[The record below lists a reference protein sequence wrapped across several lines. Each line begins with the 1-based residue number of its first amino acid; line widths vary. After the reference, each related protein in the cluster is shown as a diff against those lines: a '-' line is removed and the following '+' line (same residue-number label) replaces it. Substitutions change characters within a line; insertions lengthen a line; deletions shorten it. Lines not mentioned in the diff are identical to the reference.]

1 LQSDPQSIPLGL
13 DVTTP
18 DPVPAS
24 VTVNVAGGGVT
35 VISTAPLLPLNVPV
49 MVAVPA
55 ATAVTVPEDDTEAML
70 VLLDDQAGFTVAVVS
85 SL

>member
-1 LQSDPQSIPLGL
+1 MMSTVPL
-13 DVTTP
+13 
-18 DPVPAS
+18 S
-24 VTVNVAGGGVT
+24 
-35 VISTAPLLPLNVPV
+35 PLNVPV

-70 VLLDDQAGFTVAVVS
+70 VLLDDQEGFTVAVVL

>member
-1 LQSDPQSIPLGL
+1 
-13 DVTTP
+13 VTIVVSLTARLV
-18 DPVPAS
+18 DTALTDTLVTVAAGS
-24 VTVNVAGGGVT
+24 VTVMST
-35 VISTAPLLPLNVPV
+35 VPLSPLNVPV

-70 VLLDDQAGFTVAVVS
+70 VLLDDQEGFTVAVVL